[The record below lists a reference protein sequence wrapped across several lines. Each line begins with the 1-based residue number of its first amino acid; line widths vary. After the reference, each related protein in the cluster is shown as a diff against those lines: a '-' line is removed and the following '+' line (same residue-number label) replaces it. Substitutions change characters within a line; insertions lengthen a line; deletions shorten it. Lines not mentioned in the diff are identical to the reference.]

1 MAQERASSGVAERRC
16 PNCGTR
22 VAPAQK
28 AVSCAGTTC
37 ATSRSAAAL
46 LLAGYRARPRRPRRA
61 VLLVAHRHAVLGRRR
76 GPGPGRTGTPPTS
89 IPLLAATPTP
99 PPTPT
104 PLPTP
109 TPVPVTQQ
117 TVLVKHVVED
127 GETLLSIAIDY
138 DVSVEEIQRANNL
151 SSELIRVGDEL
162 GIPVV
167 RDVGGTIEGAPPN
180 NFEYIVLQG
189 DTLISISLM
198 FGSTVEDIQVANNL
212 AANAIIRPGD
222 KLLVPVSGA
231 PPEALAVTP
240 EPAPGV
246 PRACGG
252 FRRRATAAPAYGEP
266 RLISPPS
273 GVAIPRTDSVSLQW
287 ISVDVLKPNE
297 WYVVQILPRSPNA
310 RALPTVW
317 TRETSFRL
325 GAEYAPPEGQLAD
338 YDWLISVV
346 RVKSGSEGAALE
358 AASPPSEIR
367 RFTWK

>member
-1 MAQERASSGVAERRC
+1 MCGYDLRNQLQRGRRFSWLDIVLVLAVLAVLFFWWRIGTQSSGE
-16 PNCGTR
+16 GE
-22 VAPAQK
+22 AQDQGVQ
-28 AVSCAGTTC
+28 AI
-37 ATSRSAAAL
+37 L
-46 LLAGYRARPRRPRRA
+46 
-61 VLLVAHRHAVLGRRR
+61 
-76 GPGPGRTGTPPTS
+76 PTS
-89 IPLLAATPTP
+89 VPLLAATPTP
-99 PPTPT
+99 TPTPT
-104 PLPTP
+104 PLPTS

-117 TVLVKHVVED
+117 TVLVKHVVQA

-162 GIPVV
+162 SIPVV
-167 RDVGGTIEGAPPN
+167 RDVGGALEGAPPS

-189 DTLISISLM
+189 DTLISIALK

-222 KLLVPVSGA
+222 RLLVPVSGA

-240 EPAPGV
+240 EPAPSPAESGAGTA
-246 PRACGG
+246 P
-252 FRRRATAAPAYGEP
+252 TAAAVYGEP

-273 GVAIPRTDSVSLQW
+273 GVVIPRTDSVPLQW

-310 RALPTVW
+310 RVLPTVW

-325 GAEYAPPEGQLAD
+325 GAEYAPAEGQLAD

-346 RVKSGSEGAALE
+346 RVKAGSEGTAALE

>member
-1 MAQERASSGVAERRC
+1 MPITQE
-16 PNCGTR
+16 
-22 VAPAQK
+22 
-28 AVSCAGTTC
+28 
-37 ATSRSAAAL
+37 
-46 LLAGYRARPRRPRRA
+46 
-61 VLLVAHRHAVLGRRR
+61 
-76 GPGPGRTGTPPTS
+76 
-89 IPLLAATPTP
+89 
-99 PPTPT
+99 
-104 PLPTP
+104 
-109 TPVPVTQQ
+109 
-117 TVLVKHVVED
+117 TVLVKHVVQA

-162 GIPVV
+162 SIPVV
-167 RDVGGTIEGAPPN
+167 RDVGGAIEGAPPS

-189 DTLISISLM
+189 DTLISIALK

-222 KLLVPVSGA
+222 RLLVPVSGA

-240 EPAPGV
+240 EPAPG
-246 PRACGG
+246 PAEPGAG
-252 FRRRATAAPAYGEP
+252 AGAATTAAANYAEP

-273 GVAIPRTDSVSLQW
+273 GVAIPRTDSVPLQW

-310 RALPTVW
+310 RVLPTVW

-325 GAEYAPPEGQLAD
+325 GAEYAPAEGQLAD

-346 RVKSGSEGAALE
+346 RVKAGSEGASALE